1 MSTKTVVITLISD
14 VDRPRQG
21 VIATASSLWSI

>member
-1 MSTKTVVITLISD
+1 MSMKTVVITLISD

-21 VIATASSLWSI
+21 VIASSLRAI